1 MTSSLKPPPPGHR
14 PPVQKCRTGGEEAD
28 PSERVI
34 APMRWGLVPS
44 WFKER
49 DPRSLQFNTT
59 NCRSDTIL
67 EKRSFKVPLGKG
79 RRCVVLA
86 DGFYEW
92 RRCPGSGQRQP
103 YFIYF
108 PQAQTEQSGGGG
120 GPQHGLGDREVV
132 WENWRPLTM
141 AGVFDCWEP
150 PEGGDAL
157 YSFSIITVDSC
168 HALSD
173 IHHRMP
179 AILDGEAAV
188 SQWLDFGGVPTQEAM
203 RLIRPTENVAF
214 HPVSTVVNNSRNDTP
229 ECLAPVD
236 LAVKK
241 EPTAGGGA
249 LLRWL
254 ATKSPG
260 TEDPASPRRGRPDV
274 PQGSSQ
280 FLRGG
285 PSPPRR
291 GGAGLLRRWLKR
303 ETEAEDEP
311 AAKRAGP

>member
-1 MTSSLKPPPPGHR
+1 
-14 PPVQKCRTGGEEAD
+14 EAD

-67 EKRSFKVPLGKG
+67 EKRSFK
-79 RRCVVLA
+79 
-86 DGFYEW
+86 
-92 RRCPGSGQRQP
+92 
-103 YFIYF
+103 
-108 PQAQTEQSGGGG
+108 SGGGG

-285 PSPPRR
+285 ASPPRL

-311 AAKRAGP
+311 AAK